1 MIDSNET
8 LFLRVVEAGS
18 LKAAAEQ
25 IRANPSAVS
34 RRIAALESRLGVRL
48 LVRSTKRSVP
58 TEAGTAYYDG
68 MRKLVD
74 QQEALE
80 SRVAG
85 TVDKPTG
92 KLRVTAPVE
101 FGARFVAPVLSAL
114 QDSAPDLRVELLLG
128 SGFWNLVE
136 QGIDVAIRIGQLPDS
151 SLVARQLGVV
161 PRVVVASSEY
171 VATHGAPT
179 SPDELSSHPFVFYR
193 PEQANTQ
200 FRMRKE
206 GVETSVTMSGSF
218 TVNSVHAIH
227 EWVSAGRGLHF
238 GPTWMFQDGLAD
250 GSIIALCPDYEL
262 DAFPLRAV
270 YLPTPYLPAKVRTFI
285 ERMANAVASNLSLR
299 ATQKGRRT

>member
-1 MIDSNET
+1 MIGSNET
-8 LFLRVVEAGS
+8 LFLRVVETGS

-25 IRANPSAVS
+25 IRADPSAVS

-58 TEAGTAYYDG
+58 TEAGTAYYEG
-68 MRKLVD
+68 MRQLVD

-114 QDSAPDLRVELLLG
+114 QDSAPDLHVELLLG
-128 SGFWNLVE
+128 SGFWDLVE
-136 QGIDVAIRIGQLPDS
+136 RGIDVAVRIGRLPDS
-151 SLVARQLGVV
+151 SLIARQLGVV

-179 SPDELSSHPFVFYR
+179 TPEELSSHPFVFYR
-193 PEQANTQ
+193 PEQANTR
-200 FRMRKE
+200 FRMLKDD
-206 GVETSVTMSGSF
+206 VETSVSMSGSF
-218 TVNSVHAIH
+218 TVNSIHAIR
-227 EWVSAGRGLHF
+227 EWVAAGRGLHL
-238 GPTWMFQDGLAD
+238 GPTWMFEDGLTN
-250 GSIIALCPDYEL
+250 GSLIALCPDYDL

-270 YLPTPYLPAKVRTFI
+270 YVPNPYVPAKVRTFI
-285 ERMANAVASNLSLR
+285 ELMASAVASNKSLT
-299 ATQKGRRT
+299 AQDMV